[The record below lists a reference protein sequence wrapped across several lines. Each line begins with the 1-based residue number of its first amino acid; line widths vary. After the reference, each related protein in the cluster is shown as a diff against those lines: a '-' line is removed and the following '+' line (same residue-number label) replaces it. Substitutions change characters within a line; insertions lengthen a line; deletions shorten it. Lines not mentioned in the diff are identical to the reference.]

1 MIFNFHFMVI
11 TYIQAELNLLI
22 YSFTT
27 LLTLIYIYTKIT
39 FIRTELFVLLRQQYL
54 SAQFLILY
62 F

>member
-27 LLTLIYIYTKIT
+27 LLTLIYIYTKTKI
-39 FIRTELFVLLRQQYL
+39 Q
-54 SAQFLILY
+54 ILKT
-62 F
+62 